1 MCASA
6 VSFETLYTSWKD
18 EVHKIGE
25 SDEQSKRVEQ
35 SKKEQKCNG
44 YRRNYTL
51 VDPC

>member
-18 EVHKIGE
+18 EVHKIVE

-35 SKKEQKCNG
+35 SKKEQKCIVINIIT
-44 YRRNYTL
+44 YYYL
-51 VDPC
+51 